1 MMPADK
7 SEMPWVVFRR
17 SIAIS
22 ERMNTLFDNAIQ
34 SIQLG
39 VEDYRSND
47 PRRALSAVR
56 NYYAGLLLL
65 AKEVLVR
72 AAPLAVADDI
82 LGAKYK
88 PVRDGPDG
96 VKYVKVGHQTIDF
109 STLAERF
116 KDFGLKINRAA
127 LDELNRIRTDIEHY
141 CTNESRQTV
150 REAIAKAFP
159 VAVDLFALAEV
170 APHEILGDAWQTMLD
185 VRDVYKRELQ
195 ACEKSFA
202 SLKSEVDVLE
212 QISFNCPECRSN
224 LIGQIEPSNTDPWSI
239 HALCR
244 SCGAEQDGD
253 KLVEHSLDVHFSGK
267 IYRAFKDGDIIP
279 LERCPQCGRHT
290 YVVGDEHEGCALCE
304 FVLNPSCANCGIEL
318 IPSDVHPED
327 PRLCSYCYHMLT
339 KDD

>member
-1 MMPADK
+1 
-7 SEMPWVVFRR
+7 
-17 SIAIS
+17 
-22 ERMNTLFDNAIQ
+22 MNTLFDNAIQ

-72 AAPLAVADDI
+72 TAPQALADDI
-82 LGAKYK
+82 LGARYK
-88 PVRDGPDG
+88 PVPDG
-96 VKYVKVGHQTIDF
+96 AGGVRHVKVGHQTIDF

-141 CTNESRQTV
+141 CTNESRQAV

-159 VAVDLFALAEV
+159 VAVDLFASAGE
-170 APHEILGDAWQTMLD
+170 APHLALGDAWQTMLD
-185 VRDVYKRELQ
+185 VRDVYEQELQ

-202 SLKSEVDVLE
+202 ELKSEVGALE
-212 QISFNCPECRSN
+212 QITFNCPECRSD
-224 LIGQIEPSNTDPWSI
+224 LVGQTAPTNTDPWSI
-239 HALCR
+239 QAVCR
-244 SCGAEQDGD
+244 SCGAEPDGD
-253 KLVEHSLDVHFSGK
+253 KLVEHSLDVYFQAQV
-267 IYRAFKDGDIIP
+267 YRAFKDGDIMP
-279 LERCPQCGRHT
+279 LDQCPECGRRA
-290 YVVGDEHEGCALCE
+290 YVVGHDHQGCALCE
-304 FVLNPSCANCGIEL
+304 FVLDPSCANCGVTL
-318 IPSDVHPED
+318 SPSDAHPED
-327 PRLCSYCYHMLT
+327 PRLCSWCYHMLT